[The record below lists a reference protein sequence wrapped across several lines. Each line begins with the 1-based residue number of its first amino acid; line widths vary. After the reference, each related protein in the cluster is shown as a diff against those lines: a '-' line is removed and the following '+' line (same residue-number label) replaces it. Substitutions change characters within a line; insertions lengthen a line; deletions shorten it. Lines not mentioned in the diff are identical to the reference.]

1 MEEKLLQQI
10 LEELQK
16 GNSSGGNNG
25 QVKFD
30 TKNIEALT
38 VALKKQT
45 DELTKS
51 QPKISQF
58 RDLMAGVK
66 QPILDVQS
74 QLDDFDQQIEEATK
88 ATKAGAKGEID
99 ATEVKRVAALQT
111 AKADL
116 AKQAASKNVKVALGN
131 LAIGAADVAQSMAD
145 GAMSFVKGLQSNMSG
160 VELGTQAAINSAKAF
175 YKTGDAV
182 GEFGNTVGVAVSLM
196 GGPWVKAIGLAI
208 TALSALW
215 SFFSK
220 RSQQLAEDS
229 LQLLGDELKK
239 TEKSFSEINSAGA
252 ILAGGMTQMRSMAA
266 DAGLS
271 VDKFSAVVKASSS
284 DISDMGM
291 GMTEGAKQVGKVSKE
306 LRNSDLGMQL
316 RKLGYSAEEQA
327 EMSAAVMAQ
336 MNAAGDTRVNNE
348 KYVAEQTAKYGKDLK
363 ILADVTGVDAKKAAD
378 EARKQ
383 SMNAAIVGKLNERQ
397 RLAYEGVLR
406 ATPKEGQLALMQSV
420 LSHGTAIAD
429 VGFNVA
435 AQSNQ
440 QLGVSMK
447 ATTDKIWEG
456 VDDVGEA
463 QNFQLKENAK
473 IGAAQLEA
481 NKKHGELLNAQ
492 AFGAHSDA
500 IDGAAGVA
508 NAYTQIGIKV
518 KKGAVETAEANADA
532 MAKNMAP
539 MDVAIGKLE
548 EETDRA
554 KAALGDKLTP
564 AITTAAGA
572 MMRSAET
579 VDQMLAKYG
588 IVAPKAEKSASTAE
602 SRAADNQKVMEGATS
617 GTGFWGKVKSWMGAA
632 GAGMANAS
640 DLGTTAGGTTSG
652 ATPPST
658 GATPPPAKATTPAT
672 GTTGAGATTP
682 PKVTLPAAGAPGSAG
697 GPKGASQEDLAKA
710 GFKIKAGD
718 VQAAGAPLSS
728 SLLSFAKKVQE
739 NFPGFSYFSSFDDMF
754 HQKNAPDSKHAK
766 GLAIDF
772 ALGKRPTEEE
782 GKALVAQLKQMGAS
796 LAIDEYNHPS
806 GKATGGHMH
815 AEVSAEDGAMVSGPK
830 SGYPATLHGN
840 ELITPLDK
848 NTVFNEMLDKLD
860 QMVKVLKDHKDI
872 SEKTFR
878 ATT

>member
-383 SMNAAIVGKLNERQ
+383 SMSAAIVGKLNERQ

-481 NKKHGELLNAQ
+481 NKKHGELVNAQ

-500 IDGAAGVA
+500 IDGAAGLE

-539 MDVAIGKLE
+539 MDVAINKLE

-564 AITTAAGA
+564 AITTAAEV

-588 IVAPKAEKSASTAE
+588 VVTGGGKSASTAE

-617 GTGFWGKVKSWMGAA
+617 GKGFWGKVKSWMGAA

-640 DLGTTAGGTTSG
+640 DLGTTVGGTDV
-652 ATPPST
+652 
-658 GATPPPAKATTPAT
+658 GATPPPAGTPVT
-672 GTTGAGATTP
+672 GATTP
-682 PKVTLPAAGAPGSAG
+682 PKVTLPTAGAPGSAG
-697 GPKGASQEDLAKA
+697 GPTGASQDDLAKA
-710 GFKIKAGD
+710 GFKMKAGD

-728 SLLSFAKKVQE
+728 GLLSFAKKVQE